1 MSFRPGSISP
11 VCTTSPSP
19 PFSLHSRLQAVSFS
33 GPSPNQALLPP
44 HHYILFPPPRVLFP
58 SPLLTFLTAIHPIRS
73 DVSSLGNLL
82 DRLGGAPPRSSH
94 SPWWLRSLY
103 ILISKRSLL
112 NFSSK
117 NKPCFSR
124 QTRTHPLS
132 KNWKP
137 FQRTHFPYCLS
148 WQEPLSEA

>member
-11 VCTTSPSP
+11 VCTTSPP

-44 HHYILFPPPRVLFP
+44 HHYILFPPSRVLFP
-58 SPLLTFLTAIHPIRS
+58 SPLLTFLTAIHPIHS
-73 DVSSLGNLL
+73 DVSSLGGLL
-82 DRLGGAPPRSSH
+82 DRLGGASPRSSH

-103 ILISKRSLL
+103 ILISKWSLL

-132 KNWKP
+132 KKLETISTN
-137 FQRTHFPYCLS
+137 TFPLL
-148 WQEPLSEA
+148 P